1 IEVPLL
7 EGDTEYLEVPAG
19 TQPETVYRIGKRGVP
34 RLQRRGR
41 GDLLVH
47 VEVRVPTELGEEAE
61 DALRSYADIQGE
73 RPAQKKRG
81 LFRR

>member
-1 IEVPLL
+1 VDIPLL
-7 EGDTEYLEVPAG
+7 EGDTEHLEVPPG
-19 TQPETVYRIGKRGVP
+19 TQPETVFRLGKKGVP

-47 VEVRVPTELGEEAE
+47 IEVAVPTDLGDDAE
-61 DALRSYADIQGE
+61 DALRSYADITGE
-73 RPAQKKRG
+73 RPAARKRG